1 MSRNLNARFFYFFYR
16 YIFKF
21 SFLIYLVSYLRF
33 LYFFY
38 IKKSFKTLYEPSSDD
53 GDMGHRIKDGK
64 KETALTSNLDH
75 ASSPLSDFL
84 NSYGKFTSK
93 RTEIHIGPLKSLDY
107 LVFKKMKVLIVG
119 PRVESEI
126 FRLLG
131 YGFSLKN
138 IKSID
143 IQSYSNLITLANMI
157 EIPFEDNS
165 FDLIIVGW
173 VITYSNAVQ
182 KAADEFIRVGKNN
195 CLISLCHTH
204 KKKEEERL
212 SDNPLSNSSE
222 ILNYFKKNLSSVIFK
237 YHPFDKT
244 NNTFSKRSNLL
255 IEIFK

>member
-1 MSRNLNARFFYFFYR
+1 
-16 YIFKF
+16 
-21 SFLIYLVSYLRF
+21 
-33 LYFFY
+33 
-38 IKKSFKTLYEPSSDD
+38 
-53 GDMGHRIKDGK
+53 
-64 KETALTSNLDH
+64 
-75 ASSPLSDFL
+75 
-84 NSYGKFTSK
+84 
-93 RTEIHIGPLKSLDY
+93 
-107 LVFKKMKVLIVG
+107 MKVLIVG